1 MARILVVDDTPTN
14 RRLVISLLSYEG
26 HELLEAS
33 DGVEGLQRAQA
44 ERPDLVISDVLMPTM
59 DGFEFVR
66 RLRSDPE
73 LANVAVIFYT
83 AHYLE
88 PESLELA
95 RRCRVARILAKPCD
109 SAQMLAAVSEAL
121 AVRGEAQEPTPT
133 DTFSGEHLRLVTNK
147 LADKVRELQAE
158 IEERKQAQDRV
169 QMLNRVYALLS
180 GINSLIVRVLTRD
193 ELCRDACRLA
203 VQEGRFTNAWI
214 ALQDPERKRV
224 VPVSWAGSDP
234 DLQRITQVAAAGRT
248 DGTDVVS
255 RALASRLPVVRND
268 LRVSGDGVLDRQ
280 RLLAHGYRGL
290 IVLPLVNGATSVGCL
305 VLATDVPDFFDAD
318 ELRLLSELAG
328 DVAYALDHI
337 EKSEKL
343 DYLAFF
349 DSLTGLANRRLFLER
364 LGQQMVSAQRLASG
378 GALVVMDI
386 ERLDSV
392 NESLGRHVGDE
403 LLRAAAER
411 LVQCVGNQNDVGR
424 IGSDHLGVMI
434 EGLDGDGDGAAIRAV
449 EDWYREWS
457 STPFVVAGHEIAL
470 SAKFGIASFAGEG
483 ADAEAMLRNAEAAL
497 KKAKQSAERHAFYTR
512 TLNEAR
518 SRWLAME
525 NKLRRAIDNDEFV
538 LHYQPKVDLETRR
551 LKGMEALIR
560 WQSRD
565 LGLVPPAQFIPVLEA
580 TGMIADVGIWVMRQS
595 ILDRGR
601 WLEQG
606 LPAPRVAV
614 NVSTVQLNRA
624 DFVRTTSNMLK
635 LAGADP
641 GLDIEVTESLLMSDV
656 DQNIEKLTAVRALG
670 VRIAIDDFG
679 TGFSS
684 LGYLARLPA
693 EILKIDR
700 SFIATMLEDPSAMTL
715 VSTIISLAHSLKL
728 DVVAEGVESGEQAK
742 ILRLLRC
749 EQMQGYLVS
758 KPLPFEEVTAW
769 LGRNR

>member
-14 RRLVISLLSYEG
+14 RRLVTSLLSYEG
-26 HELLEAS
+26 HEMLEAS
-33 DGVEGLQRAQA
+33 DGVEGLQRAQR

-95 RRCRVARILAKPCD
+95 RRCKVARILAKPCD

-121 AVRGEAQEPTPT
+121 AVGGEGQEAALT

-158 IEERKQAQDRV
+158 VEERRRAQDRV
-169 QMLNRVYALLS
+169 QILNRVYALLS
-180 GINSLIVRVLTRD
+180 GINSLIVRALTRD

-203 VQEGRFTNAWI
+203 VHEGRFTNAWI
-214 ALQDPERKRV
+214 GLRDPERARI
-224 VPVSWAGSDP
+224 VPVAWAGSDP
-234 DLQRITQVAAAGRT
+234 DLQRITQVAAAGRS

-268 LRVSGDGVLDRQ
+268 LRASGDGVLDRQ
-280 RLLAHGYRGL
+280 RLLSHGYRGL

-328 DVAYALDHI
+328 DVAFALDHI
-337 EKSEKL
+337 EKSERL
-343 DYLAFF
+343 DYLAFY

-434 EGLDGDGDGAAIRAV
+434 EGIDGDGAAIRRV
-449 EDWYREWS
+449 EDWYRDWS
-457 STPFVVAGHEIAL
+457 SRPFVVAGHEIAL
-470 SAKFGIASFAGEG
+470 SAKFGIASFPGDG
-483 ADAEAMLRNAEAAL
+483 HDAESMLRNAEAAL

-512 TLNEAR
+512 HLNEAR

-525 NKLRRAIDNDEFV
+525 NKLRRALDNDEFV

-565 LGLVPPAQFIPVLEA
+565 LGLVPPAQFVPVLEA
-580 TGMIADVGIWVMRQS
+580 TGMIADVGTWVMRQA

-606 LPAPRVAV
+606 LPASRVAV
-614 NVSTVQLNRA
+614 NVSTVQLSRA
-624 DFVRTTSNMLK
+624 DFVRTTANILK
-635 LAGADP
+635 LAGADA

-670 VRIAIDDFG
+670 VRVAIDDFG

-684 LGYLARLPA
+684 LGYLTRLPA
-693 EILKIDR
+693 ETLKIDR

-728 DVVAEGVESGEQAK
+728 DVVAEGVESEEQAK

-749 EQMQGYLVS
+749 EQMQGYLVG
-758 KPLPFEEVTAW
+758 KPLPFDEVTAW
-769 LGRNR
+769 LGRSR